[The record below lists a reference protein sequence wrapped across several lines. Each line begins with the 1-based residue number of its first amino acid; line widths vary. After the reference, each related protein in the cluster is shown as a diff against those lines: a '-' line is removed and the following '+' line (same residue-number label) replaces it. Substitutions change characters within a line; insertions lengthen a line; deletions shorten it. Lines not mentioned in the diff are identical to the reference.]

1 VSSAWRPR
9 AKPSSLWDREAYRGD
24 MNLQT
29 LAFGPVPS
37 RRLGQSLGIN
47 NIPAKTCT
55 YSCIYCQLGRTTGL
69 RSDRCPFY
77 SPEKLEADVKAKAA
91 TAREAGERVD
101 YLAFVSDGEPTLDI
115 HLGEA
120 IDRVKTT
127 RIKTAVISNA
137 SLVGL
142 RDVRDA
148 LSRADWVSLK
158 VDAMDESVWRRIDR
172 PHKDFRVEAIHEGIL
187 AFAERYEGVLA
198 TETMLVGGVND
209 TERSLHALA
218 GFLSRV
224 QPARAYL
231 AIPTRPPAEIWA
243 VPPTEPNLNR
253 AYQILDEAV
262 ERVEY
267 LAGYEGNTFAT
278 TGDVQEDLL
287 GIAAVHPLRED
298 ALEALLARAGAD
310 WETVRRLLEERLLV
324 EVEYRGRRFYVRRLS
339 GYRRPRKGRTVP

>member
-1 VSSAWRPR
+1 
-9 AKPSSLWDREAYRGD
+9 
-24 MNLQT
+24 MNPQT

-47 NIPAKTCT
+47 NVPAKTCT
-55 YSCIYCQLGRTTGL
+55 YSCVYCQLGRTVEL
-69 RSDRCPFY
+69 RSARCPFY
-77 SPEKLEADVKAKAA
+77 SPRKLEADVKAKAA
-91 TAREAGERVD
+91 AAREAEERVD

-127 RIKTAVISNA
+127 RLKTAVISNA

-142 RDVRDA
+142 PDVRDA
-148 LSRADWVSLK
+148 LSQADWVSLK
-158 VDAMDESVWRRIDR
+158 IDAVEESVWRRIDR
-172 PHKDFRVEAIHEGIL
+172 PHKDLRVEAIHEGIL

-198 TETMLVGGVND
+198 TETMLVRGVND
-209 TERSLHALA
+209 TERTLHTLA
-218 GFLSRV
+218 DFLSRV

-231 AIPTRPPAEIWA
+231 AIPTRPPAETWA
-243 VPPTEPNLNR
+243 APPTEPDLNR

-267 LAGYEGNTFAT
+267 LTGYEGNAFAT
-278 TGDVQEDLL
+278 TGDIQEDLL
-287 GIAAVHPLRED
+287 GITAVHPLRED

-310 WETVRRLLEERLLV
+310 WEIVRRLLGERLLV

-339 GYRRPRKGRTVP
+339 GYRRLRKDRGVP